1 MNRVRSK
8 QGDVLVYQ
16 LRENLYTVAQRMES
30 QIVRFFD
37 IKSKNADN
45 WDEELDLNKLT
56 ILFEAFV
63 MTSYVEK
70 KFAVKKL
77 KNAIPSNIPYQR
89 YWLRAYDVFDPNFKG
104 IKEKNVYGF
113 GGKLIDLGNNYF
125 TSYDAPVVK
134 HNLSVKKDREI
145 LEKYELDWGW
155 GDDVID
161 RLIRYFETG
170 INRDDMKFEV
180 FPDLW
185 DDREKLR
192 PLTSRLAEPF
202 R

>member
-16 LRENLYTVAQRMES
+16 LKENLYTAAQRMES

-37 IKSKNADN
+37 IKSENANN
-45 WDEELDLNKLT
+45 WEEGLDLNQLP
-56 ILFEAFV
+56 ILFEVFV
-63 MTSYVEK
+63 MTNYVEK

-77 KNAIPSNIPYQR
+77 KKVIPSVKPYER
-89 YWLRAYDVFDPNFKG
+89 FWIVSYDPTDPYFRGK
-104 IKEKNVYGF
+104 KENVYGL
-113 GGKLIDLGNNYF
+113 GGKLVDLGNNYF
-125 TSYDAPVVK
+125 TGYDAPIVK

-145 LEKYELDWGW
+145 LEKYELDWAW
-155 GDDVID
+155 GEAIIE

>member
-8 QGDVLVYQ
+8 QGDILVYK
-16 LRENLYTVAQRMES
+16 LKENLYTVTQRLES

-37 IKSKNADN
+37 IKRNDDN
-45 WDEELDLNKLT
+45 WDEQIDLNQIP
-56 ILFEAFV
+56 ILFETFV
-63 MTSYVEK
+63 MTNYVEK

-77 KNAIPSNIPYQR
+77 KTAMPSTKPYER
-89 YWLRAYDVFDPNFKG
+89 FWIVSYDPADPYFDG
-104 IKEKNVYGF
+104 TEKNVYGL
-113 GGKLIDLGNNYF
+113 GGKLVDLGNNYF
-125 TSYDAPVVK
+125 SGCDAPVVK
-134 HNLSVKKDREI
+134 HHLNVKDDREI
-145 LEKYELDWGW
+145 LEKYELDWAW
-155 GDDVID
+155 GEAIIE

-185 DDREKLR
+185 DDREQLR

>member
-8 QGDVLVYQ
+8 QGDVLVYK
-16 LRENLYTVAQRMES
+16 LKENLYTLTQRLES

-37 IKSKNADN
+37 IKRSDDN
-45 WDEELDLNKLT
+45 WDEKIDLNQIP
-56 ILFEAFV
+56 ILFEVFV
-63 MTSYVEK
+63 VTSYVEK

-77 KNAIPSNIPYQR
+77 KKAISSTEPYER
-89 YWLRAYDVFDPNFKG
+89 FWIVPYNLLDPEFEG
-104 IKEKNVYGF
+104 SRENVYGL
-113 GGKLIDLGNNYF
+113 GGKLVDLGNNYF
-125 TSYDAPVVK
+125 SGCDAPIVK
-134 HNLSVKKDREI
+134 HHLNVKDDREI
-145 LEKYELDWGW
+145 LEKYELDWAW
-155 GDDVID
+155 GAAIIE

-185 DDREKLR
+185 DDREQLR

>member
-16 LRENLYTVAQRMES
+16 LKENLYTAAQRMES

-37 IKSKNADN
+37 IKSENANN
-45 WDEELDLNKLT
+45 WEEGLDLNQLP
-56 ILFEAFV
+56 ILFEVFV
-63 MTSYVEK
+63 MTNYVEK

-77 KNAIPSNIPYQR
+77 KKVIPSVKPYER
-89 YWLRAYDVFDPNFKG
+89 FWIVSYDPTDPCFRGK
-104 IKEKNVYGF
+104 KENVYGL
-113 GGKLIDLGNNYF
+113 GGRLGDLGSNYF
-125 TSYDAPVVK
+125 TGYDGPIVK

-145 LEKYELDWGW
+145 LEKYELDWAW
-155 GDDVID
+155 GEAIIE